1 MSRHRSRTLGTQTA
15 RASALG
21 GLELIDLASRP
32 ADHFTRLWPTRPE
45 QPGADAPLFL
55 ACMLPARLAAL
66 ALLWVTAAPARMVV
80 ALAAA
85 CALAVLL
92 LV

>member
-1 MSRHRSRTLGTQTA
+1 MSRHRSRTLGVRTGPA
-15 RASALG
+15 DAL
-21 GLELIDLASRP
+21 EQAAIDGRP
-32 ADHFTRLWPTRPE
+32 ADHFTRLWPTRPG

-55 ACMLPARLAAL
+55 ACMLPARLTAL
-66 ALLWVTAAPARMVV
+66 ALLWVTATPARMVV

-92 LV
+92 LI